1 MIDGHQHFDAW
12 NPGLTSEIPGRLLP
26 EVTLYRAENSHVS
39 YRDAKEAAEFC
50 GLKPQEMTAFKVSR
64 LVVHEVL
71 IRVTADF
78 YVPDG
83 PNYEE
88 LGLNL
93 RSMVGRTIDRHLTPH
108 KAAFDAK
115 FAEIRQEVEAKL
127 GELLESGIFARPVV
141 PDTKTKPGLIAR
153 LFGQTSAP
161 LPEKDLPEILALN
174 EWQAAMADTEDDL
187 NLSCLTG
194 LHMIVSGIVGQRGR
208 LLADKQLIIK
218 LAANWVCNSY
228 GGRRIGALIHPLI
241 LDGAKAEGY
250 RLLPYQ
256 AKPFIMNVK
265 GASGA
270 GKSTIRPLQRELAE
284 RLGIA
289 WQDFALIS
297 PDYWR
302 KYLFDYR
309 SIGEDFKY
317 GAMLTGQELEI
328 IDKKLDR
335 YMEEKAMRHEMPHL
349 LIDRFRF
356 DSFSSTSN
364 QVSDG
369 RLLSRF
375 GDTVFLFFVITP
387 PTETVERAWKRGI
400 ETGRYKAVDDLLYHN
415 IEAYTGMPQLFFSW
429 VNKDR
434 QKVHFE
440 FLDNDVPYG
449 QRPRTVA
456 FGWNGKITIL
466 DPACMRLLTRYKN
479 VNVDAHRPE
488 NVFLAKTDS
497 AADMVAE
504 CIANVPDV
512 TIADPKSLQ
521 VVAKFRDGR
530 CVYGDAHIN
539 GEAAQSKVEKSDPL
553 DLTGTVAGQDA
564 GAEDHSID
572 VEFERKFTIGISR
585 LKDA

>member
-1 MIDGHQHFDAW
+1 MIDRHQHFDAW

-26 EVTLYRAENSHVS
+26 EVTLYRAENAHVGF
-39 YRDAKEAAEFC
+39 RDAKDAAEFC
-50 GLKPQEMTAFKVSR
+50 GLKPQDMAAFKVSR
-64 LVVHEVL
+64 LIVHEVL

-93 RSMVGRTIDRHLTPH
+93 RSMVGRIIDRHLTPRM
-108 KAAFDAK
+108 AEFDK
-115 FAEIRQEVEAKL
+115 EFAEIRRDVEKAL
-127 GELLESGIFARPVV
+127 GDLLESGVFARPVA
-141 PDTKTKPGLIAR
+141 PDTMAKPGLIAR
-153 LFGQTSAP
+153 LLGKKPAP
-161 LPEKDLPEILALN
+161 LPDDVLPEIRALA
-174 EWQAAMADTEDDL
+174 EWTAAMADTEDDL
-187 NLSCLTG
+187 QLSCLTG
-194 LHMIVSGIVGQRGR
+194 LHMIVGGIVGQRGR

-218 LAANWVCNSY
+218 LAANWVCNAY
-228 GGRRIGALIHPLI
+228 GSRRIGTLIHPLI
-241 LDGAKAEGY
+241 LAGAKAEGY

-256 AKPFIMNVK
+256 VKPFIMNVK

-335 YMEEKAMRHEMPHL
+335 YMEEKAIRQEMPHL

-375 GDTVFLFFVITP
+375 GDTVFLFFIITP

-429 VNKDR
+429 VNKER

-440 FLDNDVPYG
+440 FLDNDVPFG
-449 QRPRTVA
+449 QRPKTVA
-456 FGWNGKITIL
+456 FGWNGRITIL
-466 DPACMRLLTRYKN
+466 DPACMRQLNRYKN
-479 VNVDAHRPE
+479 VNVEAHRPAD
-488 NVFLAKTDS
+488 VFLEKTDS

-504 CIANVPDV
+504 CIENVPTV
-512 TIADPKSLQ
+512 TIADPDSLE
-521 VVAKFRDGR
+521 VVAQFRDGK
-530 CVYGDAHIN
+530 CVYRDARFTDEVARSKDATSAPPQATRTAA
-539 GEAAQSKVEKSDPL
+539 GEEM
-553 DLTGTVAGQDA
+553 
-564 GAEDHSID
+564 GAEDICID
-572 VEFERKFTIGISR
+572 VEFERKFTVGASR
-585 LKDA
+585 LKGT